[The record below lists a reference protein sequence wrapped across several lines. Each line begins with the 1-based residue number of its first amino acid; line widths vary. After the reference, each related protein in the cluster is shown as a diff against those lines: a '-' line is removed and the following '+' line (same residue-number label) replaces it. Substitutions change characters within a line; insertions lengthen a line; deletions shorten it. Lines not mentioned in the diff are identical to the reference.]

1 MTEDF
6 CETLH
11 KIKSEMLSKNQERIP
26 ISKCFVSYNI
36 ICYLKNSVSF
46 LMCFVNHLKLRSQ
59 VFVIK
64 NCKNLLTTPL
74 YLYIIWIYSFNRGAG
89 VNILIDNKSGEP
101 IYNQIYSQIKNQII
115 SGELKEDEMLPSIRG
130 LAKDL
135 RISFITTKRAYE
147 ELEKEGFIYTL
158 PAKGCYV
165 APKNVELLREENL
178 KKIEEHIEQIAKL
191 AASCNLSRDDIIE
204 MITFGMEEQ
213 E

>member
-1 MTEDF
+1 M
-6 CETLH
+6 
-11 KIKSEMLSKNQERIP
+11 
-26 ISKCFVSYNI
+26 
-36 ICYLKNSVSF
+36 
-46 LMCFVNHLKLRSQ
+46 
-59 VFVIK
+59 
-64 NCKNLLTTPL
+64 
-74 YLYIIWIYSFNRGAG
+74 
-89 VNILIDNKSGEP
+89 NILIDNKSGEP

-191 AASCNLSRDDIIE
+191 AAPCNLSCNDIVE
-204 MITFGMEEQ
+204 MITFVMEEQ
-213 E
+213 K